1 MSATPAVSVLMPVYN
16 GAAYLR
22 AAVQSIL
29 DQSFCDFEFIVL
41 DDGSTDD
48 SLRILQEYARQDSR
62 IRLISR
68 RNRGLTYTLN
78 ELIAEA
84 RGEFMARM
92 DADDIALPDRFAR
105 QVEFL
110 RAHPAALCV
119 GGAFQIIDE
128 AGRYLTTLYPPT
140 SNEQIQDHL
149 IHGRCAISHPA
160 AMARLQPIRDLGG
173 YQGDFAEDLDLWLRL
188 GEKGE
193 LANLQD
199 AVLRYRLHSASV
211 SERVGHRQR
220 DAALVACQ
228 AAWRRRGIRDGI
240 FEGTSAWRPESKAT
254 RYTFML
260 QYGWWAW
267 NSRERATAQIY
278 GLRALQAR
286 PFGVEG
292 WKLLLVSLLKPFDA
306 RLPAPSGS

>member
-1 MSATPAVSVLMPVYN
+1 MNATPTVSVLMPVYN

-22 AAVQSIL
+22 AAMQSIL
-29 DQSFCDFEFIVL
+29 NQSFCDFEFVVL
-41 DDGSTDD
+41 DDGSTDG
-48 SLRILQEYARQDSR
+48 SLRILQEYARLDGRVRLLSR
-62 IRLISR
+62 E
-68 RNRGLTYTLN
+68 NRGLTYSLN
-78 ELIAEA
+78 QLIATA

-92 DADDIALPDRFAR
+92 DADDIAMPERLAR

-110 RAHPAALCV
+110 RTHPGVLCV

-128 AGRYLTTLYPPT
+128 AGRYLTTLYPPA
-140 SNEQIQDHL
+140 SNEQIQNHL

-160 AMARLQPIRDLGG
+160 AMARLQPIRELGG

-193 LANLQD
+193 LANLPE
-199 AVLRYRLHSASV
+199 AVLRYRLHCASV

-228 AAWRRRGIRDGI
+228 AAWQRRGIRDGT
-240 FEGTSAWRPESKAT
+240 FEGASAWRPESKAT
-254 RYTFML
+254 RYAFML

-267 NSRERATAQIY
+267 NSRERATAQLY
-278 GLRALQAR
+278 GLRALRAR
-286 PFGVEG
+286 PLGVEG
-292 WKLLLVSLLKPFDA
+292 WKLLLVSLLKPLDA
-306 RLPAPSGS
+306 PVPQPSP